1 MRISDWSSD
10 VCSSDLIRR
19 PGQKDAPGYARRPQR
34 HRCRDGKRATR
45 GEPTSIIAK
54 PWPVY
59 VGLDPTDDAPLK
71 INRETGHPHHPL
83 RLGFRAVYRDPMTV
97 SVPVYS
103 RPMRGPTLAPTPRPA
118 SSLADT
124 SISLRSAERRVG
136 NTSISKFRFLW
147 SPDH

>member
-71 INRETGHPHHPL
+71 RNRETGQETQSVGKGK
-83 RLGFRAVYRDPMTV
+83 RVAVGDELGG
-97 SVPVYS
+97 
-103 RPMRGPTLAPTPRPA
+103 RGVIKKQRIKQTNEA
-118 SSLADT
+118 
-124 SISLRSAERRVG
+124 
-136 NTSISKFRFLW
+136 
-147 SPDH
+147 